1 MDFKDV
7 RKLMIEKDVK
17 YKDMVGKVPD
27 TRGGFYNTK
36 AGLIR
41 AFKKALFLRKI
52 KFLYSLT
59 FNNRCDIVLT
69 R

>member
-27 TRGGFYNTK
+27 TRGGFYNNK
-36 AGLIR
+36 GWINKS
-41 AFKKALFLRKI
+41 F
-52 KFLYSLT
+52 
-59 FNNRCDIVLT
+59 
-69 R
+69 

>member
-41 AFKKALFLRKI
+41 AFKYSKNKSKNCDRAVSFLMQTK
-52 KFLYSLT
+52 
-59 FNNRCDIVLT
+59 
-69 R
+69 